1 MDNTKLYYHI
11 NEEAAKRAKEMNSY
25 SDYVPGSATAE
36 YQKCVDNAVE
46 IAESQKSRVDVQYHE
61 KIDRLLNVYA
71 RKLADNMNKSFEID
85 ARVPSV
91 LIAGFSKFPVRKKE
105 KQNAA
110 RDKNLQEWNHIN
122 GLLDKITS
130 TGMGGISAD
139 DPNAIQR
146 LESKLDNLQKLQEKM
161 KAANAYYRKNKT
173 LDGCPYLSQ
182 EQIESAKAGM
192 QSNWHYEKKPFM
204 SFELSNNNAE
214 IRRLKQRIE
223 DIKRRDATDYKGW
236 KFDGGTVEPNKD
248 INRLQIFFDDKPDA
262 DIRAELKHNGFRWA
276 PSEGAWQ
283 RQLTDNALYAAKH
296 LKVIEP
302 IADNDLQK
310 ENAETSQTLNELT
323 ADEKQ
328 ALVDGVEFA
337 LDCNLAD
344 TIPQT
349 DMDLYNAIIK
359 ERSEEKPSI
368 KEALQTA
375 KEQAAKQQ
383 PSKPKTQQKEDISL

>member
-1 MDNTKLYYHI
+1 MDNTKLYYPI
-11 NEEAAKRAKEMNSY
+11 NEATARRAKEMNSY
-25 SDYVPGSATAE
+25 SDYVHGSATAE
-36 YQKCVDNAVE
+36 YRKYVDEAVD
-46 IAESQKSRVDVQYHE
+46 IAERQKSRVDVQYHE
-61 KIDRLLNVYA
+61 KIDRLLVVYA
-71 RKLADNMNKSFEID
+71 RKLADNMNKSFEIES
-85 ARVPSV
+85 RVPSV
-91 LIAGFSKFPVRKKE
+91 LIAGFSNFPVRKKE

-110 RDKNLQEWNHIN
+110 RDKNLEEWNHIN
-122 GLLDKITS
+122 GLLDKIKS

-139 DPNAIQR
+139 DPNAIKR
-146 LESKLDNLQKLQEKM
+146 LESKLHNQQKLQERM
-161 KAANAYYRKNKT
+161 KSINAYYRKNKT
-173 LDGCPYLSQ
+173 LDGCPDLSAADI
-182 EQIESAKAGM
+182 EQLKADMSRGFRIE
-192 QSNWHYEKKPFM
+192 EKPFPTWA
-204 SFELSNNNAE
+204 LSNNNAE

-236 KFDGGTVEPNKD
+236 NFDGGTVKPNKD

-262 DIRAELKHNGFRWA
+262 DIRAELKSNGFRWA

-302 IADNDLQK
+302 IADNELQE
-310 ENAETSQTLNELT
+310 ENTDISQTLNELT

-328 ALVDGVEFA
+328 AIVDGVEFA

-344 TIPQT
+344 TVPQS

-359 ERSEEKPSI
+359 ERSEQKPSI

-375 KEQAAKQQ
+375 KEQAAKQPAAQ
-383 PSKPKTQQKEDISL
+383 PSQKKEDISL